1 MDIKWGKIAG
11 GSNVTDLPMEPK
23 PPSISPDSGVVV
35 LGRFQP
41 LHLGHEYML
50 ESASNWRNENN
61 PNAPLIIAIGSSNRP
76 QNLRNPWTYEERSQM
91 IETWTKSA
99 QIENFQICSIP
110 DIEDPPNWV
119 THASQYHGQA
129 GVLVTTDMGTAELYT
144 ASGWDVILLP
154 LEQRERFE
162 GWRVRETARML
173 STIGDQDAIREVL
186 GTLIPM
192 PVLEHLIETNG
203 LHRLA
208 FMGEGGEPVG

>member
-1 MDIKWGKIAG
+1 M
-11 GSNVTDLPMEPK
+11 TDLPMEPN
-23 PPSISPDSGVVV
+23 PPSIAPDSGVVV

-41 LHLGHEYML
+41 FHFGHEYML

-99 QIENFQICSIP
+99 RIENFHICSIP

-129 GVLVTTDMGTAELYT
+129 GVLVTTDMGAAELYT
-144 ASGWDVILLP
+144 ASGWDVVLLP
-154 LEQRERFE
+154 LEQRDRFE

-173 STIGDQDAIREVL
+173 STIGDLDAIREVL

>member
-1 MDIKWGKIAG
+1 M
-11 GSNVTDLPMEPK
+11 TDLPMEPK
-23 PPSISPDSGVVV
+23 PPSIAPDSGVVV

-41 LHLGHEYML
+41 FHLGHEYML

-61 PNAPLIIAIGSSNRP
+61 PNTPLIIAVGSSNRP
-76 QNLRNPWTYEERSQM
+76 QNLLNPWTHQERSKM
-91 IETWTKSA
+91 IETWAESA

-129 GVLVTTDMGTAELYT
+129 GVLVTTDMRTAELYT

-192 PVLEHLIETNG
+192 QVLEHLIETNG
-203 LHRLA
+203 LRRLA